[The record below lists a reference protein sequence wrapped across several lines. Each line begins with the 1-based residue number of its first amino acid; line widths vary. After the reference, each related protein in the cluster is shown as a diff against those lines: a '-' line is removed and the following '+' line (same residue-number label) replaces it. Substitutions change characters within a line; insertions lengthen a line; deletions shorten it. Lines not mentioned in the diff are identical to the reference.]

1 MQNIHYLK
9 ISIMIWYLKLFFA
22 TLFFNMS
29 QKNIMSS
36 TLITN
41 IKSIIGIQTQ
51 SHNFKKGIEMGQ
63 VSTLDQGYI
72 LIEGDKI
79 ADYGP
84 MTQAPDRANII
95 IDASDRLV
103 MPSWCD
109 SHTHIVYAAGREGE
123 YVDRLRGV
131 SYEEIAKN
139 GGGILNSAHKLQS
152 TSEDDLYTTA
162 KARLDEVISMGT
174 GAIEIKSGYGLT
186 LESELKML
194 KVIRRLKESSPATIK
209 ASFLGAHA
217 IPTMYKENRK
227 TYIDIIINEMLPQ
240 VAHEGLADYCDVF
253 CDKGFYTVEETD
265 RILKAASSYGLKAK
279 IHANELAISGGV
291 QVGIANGAISVDH
304 LEAIGDEEIQ
314 ALKGSNTIPTVLPSC
329 SFFLNIHYAPAR
341 RMIDGGLGI
350 AIATDYNPGSSPSG
364 NIPLLMAFACN
375 NMRILPNEAFNGV
388 TINGACALELGDSNG
403 SIAKG
408 KMANLILTHPIPS
421 LYYMV
426 YSFGTN
432 HVDKVLLN
440 GNLI

>member
-1 MQNIHYLK
+1 
-9 ISIMIWYLKLFFA
+9 
-22 TLFFNMS
+22 
-29 QKNIMSS
+29 MSS

-41 IKSIIGIQTQ
+41 IKSIVGIQTQ
-51 SHNFKKGIEMGQ
+51 DHNFKKGQEMNQ
-63 VSTLDQGYI
+63 VSTLEHGFI
-72 LIEGDKI
+72 LIENNVI
-79 ADYGP
+79 ADFGP
-84 MTQAPDRANII
+84 MTDKPDRADVV
-95 IDASDRLV
+95 IDATDRLV
-103 MPSWCD
+103 LPSWCD

-131 SYEEIAKN
+131 SYEEIAKK
-139 GGGILNSAHKLQS
+139 GGGILNSANKLQV
-152 TSEDDLYTTA
+152 TSEEDLYLSA
-162 KARLDEVISMGT
+162 KARLDEVIAMGT
-174 GAIEIKSGYGLT
+174 GAIEIKSGYGLST
-186 LESELKML
+186 ESELKML
-194 KVIRRLKESSPATIK
+194 RVIRKLKENSPIEIK

-217 IPTMYKENRK
+217 IPMIYKENRK
-227 TYIDIIINEMLPQ
+227 AYIDIIINEMLPQ

-265 RILKAASSYGLKAK
+265 RILKAAASYGLKAK

-291 QVGIANGAISVDH
+291 QVGIANNAISVDH

-314 ALKGSNTIPTVLPSC
+314 ALKNANTIPTVLPSC

-341 RMIDGGLGI
+341 KMIDEGLGI

-388 TINGACALELGDSNG
+388 TINGACALELGDTHG

-408 KMANLILTHPIPS
+408 KVANLILTHAIPS
-421 LYYMV
+421 LDYMV

-432 HVDKVLLN
+432 HVDKVLLR
-440 GNLI
+440 GKLI

>member
-1 MQNIHYLK
+1 
-9 ISIMIWYLKLFFA
+9 
-22 TLFFNMS
+22 
-29 QKNIMSS
+29 MSS

-41 IKSIIGIQTQ
+41 IKSIVGIQTQ
-51 SHNFKKGIEMGQ
+51 DHNFKKGQEMNQ
-63 VSTLDQGYI
+63 VSTLEHGFI
-72 LIEGDKI
+72 LIENNVI
-79 ADYGP
+79 ADFGP
-84 MTQAPDRANII
+84 MSDIPDRADVV
-95 IDASDRLV
+95 IDATDRLV
-103 MPSWCD
+103 LPSWCD

-131 SYEEIAKN
+131 SYEEIAKK
-139 GGGILNSAHKLQS
+139 GGGILNSANKLQV
-152 TSEDDLYTTA
+152 TSEEDLYLSA
-162 KARLDEVISMGT
+162 KARLDEVIAMGT

-186 LESELKML
+186 TESELKML
-194 KVIRRLKESSPATIK
+194 RVIRKLKENSSIEIK

-217 IPTMYKENRK
+217 IPMIYKENRK
-227 TYIDIIINEMLPQ
+227 AYIDIIINEMLPQ

-265 RILKAASSYGLKAK
+265 RILKAAASYGLKAK

-291 QVGIANGAISVDH
+291 QVGIANNAISVDH

-314 ALKGSNTIPTVLPSC
+314 ALKNANTIPTVLPSC

-341 RMIDGGLGI
+341 KMIDEGLGI
-350 AIATDYNPGSSPSG
+350 AIATDFNPGSSPSG

-388 TINGACALELGDSNG
+388 TINGACALELGDTNG

-408 KMANLILTHPIPS
+408 KVANLILTHAIPS
-421 LYYMV
+421 LDYMV

-432 HVDKVLLN
+432 HIDKVLLR
-440 GNLI
+440 GKLI

>member
-1 MQNIHYLK
+1 
-9 ISIMIWYLKLFFA
+9 
-22 TLFFNMS
+22 
-29 QKNIMSS
+29 MSS

-41 IKSIIGIQTQ
+41 IKSIVGIQTQ
-51 SHNFKKGIEMGQ
+51 DHNFKKGQEMNQ
-63 VSTLDQGYI
+63 VSTLEHGFI
-72 LIEGDKI
+72 LIENNVI
-79 ADYGP
+79 ADFGP
-84 MTQAPDRANII
+84 MSGIPDRADVV
-95 IDASDRLV
+95 IDATDRLV
-103 MPSWCD
+103 LPSWCD

-131 SYEEIAKN
+131 SYEEIAKK
-139 GGGILNSAHKLQS
+139 GGGILNSANRLQV
-152 TSEDDLYTTA
+152 TSEEDLYLSA
-162 KARLDEVISMGT
+162 KARLDEVIAMGT

-186 LESELKML
+186 TESELKML
-194 KVIRRLKESSPATIK
+194 RVIRKLKENSSIEIK

-217 IPTMYKENRK
+217 IPMIYKENRK
-227 TYIDIIINEMLPQ
+227 AYIDIIINEMLPQ

-265 RILKAASSYGLKAK
+265 RILKAAASYGLKAK

-291 QVGIANGAISVDH
+291 QVGIANNAISVDH

-314 ALKGSNTIPTVLPSC
+314 ALKNANTIPTVLPSC

-341 RMIDGGLGI
+341 KMIDEGLGI
-350 AIATDYNPGSSPSG
+350 AIATDFNPGSSPSG

-388 TINGACALELGDSNG
+388 TINGACALELGDTHG

-408 KMANLILTHPIPS
+408 KVANLILTHAIPS
-421 LYYMV
+421 LDYMV

-432 HVDKVLLN
+432 HIDKVLLK
-440 GNLI
+440 GKLI

>member
-1 MQNIHYLK
+1 
-9 ISIMIWYLKLFFA
+9 
-22 TLFFNMS
+22 
-29 QKNIMSS
+29 MSS

-51 SHNFKKGIEMGQ
+51 DHQFKKGQEMNQ
-63 VSTLDQGYI
+63 VSTLDHGFI
-72 LIEGDKI
+72 LIENEKI
-79 ADYGP
+79 ADFGP
-84 MTQAPDRANII
+84 MSDAPDRADIVM
-95 IDASDRLV
+95 DASDRLV
-103 MPSWCD
+103 LPSWCD

-131 SYEEIAKN
+131 SYEEIAKK
-139 GGGILNSAHKLQS
+139 GGGILNSANRLQV
-152 TSEDDLYTTA
+152 TSEEDLYLSA
-162 KARLDEVISMGT
+162 KARLDEVIGMGT

-186 LESELKML
+186 TESELKML
-194 KVIRRLKESSPATIK
+194 RVIKRLKENSPIEIK

-217 IPTMYKENRK
+217 IPMIYKENRQA
-227 TYIDIIINEMLPQ
+227 YIDIIINEMLPR

-265 RILKAASSYGLKAK
+265 LILKAAASYGLKAK

-291 QVGIANGAISVDH
+291 QVGIANHAISVDH

-314 ALKGSNTIPTVLPSC
+314 ALKNANTIPTVLPSC

-341 RMIDGGLGI
+341 KMIDEGLGI

-388 TINGACALELGDSNG
+388 TINGACALELGNTHG

-408 KMANLILTHPIPS
+408 KVANLILTNAIPS
-421 LYYMV
+421 IDYMI
-426 YSFGTN
+426 YAFGTN
-432 HVDKVLLN
+432 HIDKVLLK
-440 GNLI
+440 GKLI

>member
-1 MQNIHYLK
+1 
-9 ISIMIWYLKLFFA
+9 
-22 TLFFNMS
+22 
-29 QKNIMSS
+29 MSS

-41 IKSIIGIQTQ
+41 IKSIVGIQTQ
-51 SHNFKKGIEMGQ
+51 DHNFKKGQEMNQ
-63 VSTLDQGYI
+63 VSTLEHGFI
-72 LIEGDKI
+72 LIENNVI
-79 ADYGP
+79 ADFGP
-84 MTQAPDRANII
+84 MSDIPDRADVV
-95 IDASDRLV
+95 IDATDRLV
-103 MPSWCD
+103 LPSWCD

-131 SYEEIAKN
+131 SYEEIAKK
-139 GGGILNSAHKLQS
+139 GGGILNSANKLQV
-152 TSEDDLYTTA
+152 TSEEDLYLSA
-162 KARLDEVISMGT
+162 KARLDEVIAMGT

-186 LESELKML
+186 TESELKML
-194 KVIRRLKESSPATIK
+194 RVIRKLKENSSIEIK

-217 IPTMYKENRK
+217 IPMIYKENRK
-227 TYIDIIINEMLPQ
+227 AYIDIIINEMLPQ

-265 RILKAASSYGLKAK
+265 RILKAAASYGLKAK

-291 QVGIANGAISVDH
+291 QVGIANNAISVDH

-314 ALKGSNTIPTVLPSC
+314 ALKNANTIPTVLPSC

-341 RMIDGGLGI
+341 KMIDEGLGI
-350 AIATDYNPGSSPSG
+350 AIATDFNPGSSPSG

-388 TINGACALELGDSNG
+388 TINGACALELGDTHG

-408 KMANLILTHPIPS
+408 KVANLILTHAIPS
-421 LYYMV
+421 LDYMV

-432 HVDKVLLN
+432 HIDKVLLK
-440 GNLI
+440 GKLI

>member
-1 MQNIHYLK
+1 
-9 ISIMIWYLKLFFA
+9 
-22 TLFFNMS
+22 
-29 QKNIMSS
+29 MSS

-41 IKSIIGIQTQ
+41 IKSIVGIQTQ
-51 SHNFKKGIEMGQ
+51 DHNFKKGQEMNQ
-63 VSTLDQGYI
+63 VSTLEHGFI
-72 LIEGDKI
+72 LIENNVIVDF
-79 ADYGP
+79 GP
-84 MTQAPDRANII
+84 MSDIPDRADVV
-95 IDASDRLV
+95 IDATDRLV
-103 MPSWCD
+103 LPSWCD

-131 SYEEIAKN
+131 SYEEIAKK
-139 GGGILNSAHKLQS
+139 GGGILNSANRLQV
-152 TSEDDLYTTA
+152 TSEEDLYLYA
-162 KARLDEVISMGT
+162 KARLDEVIAMGT

-186 LESELKML
+186 TESELKML
-194 KVIRRLKESSPATIK
+194 RVIRKLKENSSIEIK

-217 IPTMYKENRK
+217 IPMIYKENRK
-227 TYIDIIINEMLPQ
+227 AYIDIIINEMLPQ

-265 RILKAASSYGLKAK
+265 RILKAAASYGLKAK

-291 QVGIANGAISVDH
+291 QVGIANNAISVDH

-314 ALKGSNTIPTVLPSC
+314 ALKNANTIPTVLPSC

-341 RMIDGGLGI
+341 KMIDEGLGI
-350 AIATDYNPGSSPSG
+350 AIATDFNPGSSPSG

-388 TINGACALELGDSNG
+388 TINGACALELGDTHG

-408 KMANLILTHPIPS
+408 KVANLILTHAIPS
-421 LYYMV
+421 LDYMV

-432 HVDKVLLN
+432 HIDKVLLK
-440 GNLI
+440 GKLI

>member
-1 MQNIHYLK
+1 
-9 ISIMIWYLKLFFA
+9 
-22 TLFFNMS
+22 
-29 QKNIMSS
+29 MSS

-41 IKSIIGIQTQ
+41 IKSIVGIQTQ
-51 SHNFKKGIEMGQ
+51 DHNFKKGQEMNQ
-63 VSTLDQGYI
+63 VSTLEHGFI
-72 LIEGDKI
+72 LIENNVI
-79 ADYGP
+79 ADFGP
-84 MTQAPDRANII
+84 MSDAPDRAKVV
-95 IDASDRLV
+95 IDASDRLIL
-103 MPSWCD
+103 PSWCD

-131 SYEEIAKN
+131 SYEEIAKK
-139 GGGILNSAHKLQS
+139 GGGILNSANRLQE
-152 TSEDDLYTTA
+152 TSEEDLYLSA
-162 KARLDEVISMGT
+162 KARLDEVIAMGT

-186 LESELKML
+186 TESELKML
-194 KVIRRLKESSPATIK
+194 RVIRKLKENSSIEIK

-217 IPTMYKENRK
+217 IPMIYKENRK
-227 TYIDIIINEMLPQ
+227 AYIDIIINEMLPQ

-265 RILKAASSYGLKAK
+265 RILKAAASYGLKAK

-291 QVGIANGAISVDH
+291 QVGIANNAISVDH
-304 LEAIGDEEIQ
+304 LEATGEEEIY
-314 ALKGSNTIPTVLPSC
+314 ALKNANTIPTVLPSC

-341 RMIDGGLGI
+341 KMIDEGLGI

-388 TINGACALELGDSNG
+388 TINGACALELGDTHG

-408 KMANLILTHPIPS
+408 KVANLILTHAIPS
-421 LYYMV
+421 LDYMV

-432 HVDKVLLN
+432 HIDKVLLK
-440 GNLI
+440 GKLI

>member
-1 MQNIHYLK
+1 
-9 ISIMIWYLKLFFA
+9 
-22 TLFFNMS
+22 
-29 QKNIMSS
+29 MSS

-41 IKSIIGIQTQ
+41 IKSIVGIQTQ
-51 SHNFKKGIEMGQ
+51 DHNFKKGQEMNQ
-63 VSTLDQGYI
+63 VSTLEHGFI
-72 LIEGDKI
+72 LIENNVI
-79 ADYGP
+79 ADFGP
-84 MTQAPDRANII
+84 MSNVPDRA
-95 IDASDRLV
+95 DVVMEATDRVVL
-103 MPSWCD
+103 PSWCD

-131 SYEEIAKN
+131 SYEEIAKK
-139 GGGILNSAHKLQS
+139 GGGILNSANRLQV
-152 TSEDDLYTTA
+152 TSEEGLYLSA
-162 KARLDEVISMGT
+162 KARLDEVIAMGT

-186 LESELKML
+186 TESELKML
-194 KVIRRLKESSPATIK
+194 RVIRKLKENSPIEIK

-217 IPTMYKENRK
+217 IPMIYKENRK
-227 TYIDIIINEMLPQ
+227 VYIDIIINEMLPR

-265 RILKAASSYGLKAK
+265 RILKAAASYGLKAK

-291 QVGIANGAISVDH
+291 QVGIANNAISVDH

-314 ALKGSNTIPTVLPSC
+314 ALKNSNTIPTVLPSC

-341 RMIDGGLGI
+341 KMIDEGLGI

-388 TINGACALELGDSNG
+388 TINGACALELGDTHG

-408 KMANLILTHPIPS
+408 KVANLILTHAIPS
-421 LYYMV
+421 LDYMV

-432 HVDKVLLN
+432 HIDKVLLR
-440 GNLI
+440 GKLI